1 MCSVCG
7 WHGERNGAGVFWFA
21 ALENGV
27 ASWPRVNKKKGIA
40 VAYSLSVDSSHFLD
54 YQACASDSDAPKLLM
69 ITWVTWVSLPF
80 FTIGKGCLL
89 KSLRQAEERKVR
101 GQHRHVHQARA
112 GATHT
117 NAPVLSARI
126 LLDEM
131 CTVCD
136 VCSSNSSSTLN
147 LDVWRPLSANTTS
160 T

>member
-1 MCSVCG
+1 MGYMGIPPVFYDR
-7 WHGERNGAGVFWFA
+7 ERVSPEEPKAGR
-21 ALENGV
+21 G
-27 ASWPRVNKKKGIA
+27 G
-40 VAYSLSVDSSHFLD
+40 
-54 YQACASDSDAPKLLM
+54 
-69 ITWVTWVSLPF
+69 
-80 FTIGKGCLL
+80 
-89 KSLRQAEERKVR
+89 KVR